1 MMMMRRT
8 LMICF
13 GALATQIAA
22 GDARAQIFTD
32 QFNSQ
37 WYTIVSAAKANNLS
51 EVKTFIAKRVN
62 VNQTD
67 TQGRTALSFAAELG
81 NPEMIRELLDA
92 RASPDQRDQLGNVPL
107 HWAANNGRVD
117 AIKVLLAGHAT
128 VDAPDRQG
136 ITPLMSAIAHNQ
148 VASVKALLAGGAD
161 PKKTDFTG
169 RDSFG
174 WAASQPAIAQVLRSS
189 GKP

>member
-1 MMMMRRT
+1 MMRRT
-8 LMICF
+8 LMVCAVALLAQVVAG
-13 GALATQIAA
+13 GAS
-22 GDARAQIFTD
+22 AQIFTD

-37 WYTIVSAAKANNLS
+37 WYTIVSAAQANNIND
-51 EVKTFIAKRVN
+51 VRTFIAKRVN

-67 TQGRTALSFAAELG
+67 TGGRTALSFAAELG
-81 NPEMIRELLDA
+81 NTQIAKELLDA
-92 RASPDQRDQLGNVPL
+92 RASPDQRDRLGNVPL

-117 AIKVLLAGHAT
+117 MIQALLAGHAT
-128 VDAPDRQG
+128 VDAPDHQG

-148 VASVKALLAGGAD
+148 LASVRALLAGGAD

-169 RDSFG
+169 RDAFG

-189 GKP
+189 AKP